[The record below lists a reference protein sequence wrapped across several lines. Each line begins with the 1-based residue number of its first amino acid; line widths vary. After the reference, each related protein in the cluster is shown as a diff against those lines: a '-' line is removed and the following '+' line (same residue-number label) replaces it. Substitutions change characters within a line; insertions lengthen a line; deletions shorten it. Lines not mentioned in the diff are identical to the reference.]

1 MIQLTCDA
9 CTFVQAERLLTDW
22 FNGVAF
28 EDEDVNVPMSVRL
41 GKSLPNILVEK
52 LEAIEE
58 AIRWVDELM
67 IGGIECRKGKEW
79 KGEETIEVRGKMN

>member
-28 EDEDVNVPMSVRL
+28 DDDEDVNVPMSVRL

-52 LEAIEE
+52 LDAIEKT
-58 AIRWVDELM
+58 IKRWVVDELM
-67 IGGIECRKGKEW
+67 MCF
-79 KGEETIEVRGKMN
+79 